1 MDPNPNCLVS
11 SYEEGTEAY
20 KKTPGVHIY
29 THIGTTMWEQNSQKV
44 AIYQTRRET
53 SGDGDIASTLTLDC
67 KPLEL
72 WDNIDTFVLLK
83 QPVLG
88 HFVMVTLAR

>member
-11 SYEEGTEAY
+11 LDEEGTEAY

-29 THIGTTMWEQNSQKV
+29 IHIGTTMWGQNSQKE
-44 AIYQTRRET
+44 AIYQTRRDT
-53 SGDGDIASTLTLDC
+53 SGDRDIASTLTLNC

-72 WDNIDTFVLLK
+72 WGNIDWYICV
-83 QPVLG
+83 
-88 HFVMVTLAR
+88 A